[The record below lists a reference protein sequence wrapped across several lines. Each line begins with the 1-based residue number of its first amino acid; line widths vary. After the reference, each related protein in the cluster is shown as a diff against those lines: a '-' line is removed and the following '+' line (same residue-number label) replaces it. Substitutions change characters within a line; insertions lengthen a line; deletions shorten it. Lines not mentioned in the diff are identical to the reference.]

1 VQPAIDDGAAASDAL
16 RNAVDKPEVLIGDVP
31 ATVQF
36 AGLSPQ
42 FVGVNQI
49 NVIVPQVAKAGV
61 LPIQIKEGSLVT
73 SNQVTIAVANP

>member
-1 VQPAIDDGAAASDAL
+1 
-16 RNAVDKPEVLIGDVP
+16 VDKPEVLIGDVP